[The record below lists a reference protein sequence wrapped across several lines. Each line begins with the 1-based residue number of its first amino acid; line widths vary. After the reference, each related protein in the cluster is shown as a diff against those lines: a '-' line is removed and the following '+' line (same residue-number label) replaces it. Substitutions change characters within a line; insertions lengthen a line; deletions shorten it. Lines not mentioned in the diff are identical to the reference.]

1 MAVSIFNG
9 LWLFLVP
16 LFLGSTQPFEGTFD
30 TGREFLMGFS
40 RLVIKHEEAAQ
51 QMPKQMLATVAPM
64 AMAVK
69 KLNQQVGI

>member
-1 MAVSIFNG
+1 MEYVAGPVIA
-9 LWLFLVP
+9 LL
-16 LFLGSTQPFEGTFD
+16 LGMKFTAFKTSAQD
-30 TGREFLMGFS
+30 AA
-40 RLVIKHEEAAQ
+40 IKSLEEKLEQVDARHSEVAQ

>member
-1 MAVSIFNG
+1 MEYVAGPVIALLLGMKFTAFKSSAQEASIKA
-9 LWLFLVP
+9 LEERMD
-16 LFLGSTQPFEGTFD
+16 Q
-30 TGREFLMGFS
+30 M
-40 RLVIKHEEAAQ
+40 VIKHEETAQ